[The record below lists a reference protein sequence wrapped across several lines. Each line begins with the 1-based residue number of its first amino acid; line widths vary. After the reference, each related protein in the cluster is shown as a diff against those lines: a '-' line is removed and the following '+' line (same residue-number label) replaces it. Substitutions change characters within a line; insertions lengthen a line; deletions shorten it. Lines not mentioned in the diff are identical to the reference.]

1 MDNAKQII
9 IPHWK
14 TFIENCLKDMLREGY
29 IINGKIVPDFLFSEI
44 LKNSII
50 DMGYYIGEGEDLLKI
65 DYIQKGLSENKRAE
79 SKYRGYVEK
88 FQKAIIDVTEG
99 SMSSKVLFS
108 ENSPR
113 RIATTFSMNN
123 KDVFNTSIGFSK
135 GDKFGWHDTEL
146 ETHHHFF
153 YLVTQ
158 NKTIIEVLSESVK
171 KPNIFKHN
179 YSNDVYFF
187 ADNEAELGDIIRPLF
202 HFLHGF

>member
-1 MDNAKQII
+1 MDNSKQII
-9 IPHWK
+9 STHWK

-29 IINGKIVPDFLFSEI
+29 INKGKIVPDFLFSEI

-50 DMGYYIGEGEDLLKI
+50 DMGYYISEGEDFLKI
-65 DYIQKGLSENKRAE
+65 DNIQKGLSENKRAE

-88 FQKAIIDVTEG
+88 FQKAIIDVTDG
-99 SMSSKVLFS
+99 YMRNKVLIS

-113 RIATTFSMNN
+113 RIVTSFSMNN

-135 GDKFGWHDTEL
+135 GAKFGWHDSDFETE
-146 ETHHHFF
+146 HHFF
-153 YLVTQ
+153 HLVTQ

-171 KPNIFKHN
+171 KSNIFKHD

-187 ADNEAELGDIIRPLF
+187 ADNESELGDIVRPLF
-202 HFLHGF
+202 HFLHEF